1 MIPRK
6 ATAILFLFFS
16 IVVVFYNYVNAEYQY
31 ILLTLPFFIAIFL
44 SDKTSRMSEL
54 IGVVIS
60 AVYIIVSREIYI
72 GIMGMLVAACM
83 FFAMGYS
90 LRKAR
95 IYVYATT
102 FIVSI
107 SAYFNAYDI
116 TRRLA
121 ISILDGGIYFVCV
134 ACIYISFQYHLLQF
148 ADKANEAIFIA
159 REVMDRSN
167 KGKGDD
173 R

>member
-6 ATAILFLFFS
+6 ATAFLFLFFS
-16 IVVVFYNYVNAEYQY
+16 IVVAFYNFTNGKYEHT
-31 ILLTLPFFIAIFL
+31 LLTIPFIAACI
-44 SDKTSRMSEL
+44 SYNKISRLFEL
-54 IGVVIS
+54 IGVAIS
-60 AVYIIVSREIYI
+60 AVYLIIFGELYI

-102 FIVSI
+102 LIVSI

-116 TRRLA
+116 TKRLA

-134 ACIYISFQYHLLQF
+134 ACIYIAFQYHILHF
-148 ADKANEAIFIA
+148 IDKANEAISIA
-159 REVMDRSN
+159 REAINISN
-167 KGKGDD
+167 KGKGDE
-173 R
+173 